1 MSYKVA
7 FERRAG
13 ESFLSAATGSFK
25 QAATYREGAWQM
37 AGQGEEREPSAGG
50 GQAGEN
56 RGGAAGAGG
65 GGHEGEP
72 EAEQESAA
80 AMDAEVPQPPD
91 ASETT
96 EGQPS

>member
-1 MSYKVA
+1 
-7 FERRAG
+7 
-13 ESFLSAATGSFK
+13 
-25 QAATYREGAWQM
+25 M
-37 AGQGEEREPSAGG
+37 AGQGEERDAAAQQGG

-56 RGGAAGAGG
+56 RGGAAGA
-65 GGHEGEP
+65 GHEGEP